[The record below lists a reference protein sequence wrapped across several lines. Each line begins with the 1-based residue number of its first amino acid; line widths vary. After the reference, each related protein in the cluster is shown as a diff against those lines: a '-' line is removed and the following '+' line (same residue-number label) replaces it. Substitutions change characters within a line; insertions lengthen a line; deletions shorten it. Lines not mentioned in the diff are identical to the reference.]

1 MSEHQG
7 THAGEADTT
16 ETSSRQSRAD
26 SEVPE
31 ASSCMIVVEGV
42 TQSGGKFRPSDW
54 VERFAG
60 NAASFGDD
68 NRLHYSPYIKPT
80 VYNGVKG
87 LLVDPRLR
95 DKRPEL
101 FRQLVSFAREN
112 RLRVPETCGI
122 PELQDNQAAAEG
134 QQG

>member
-1 MSEHQG
+1 MSEHEG
-7 THAGEADTT
+7 SHADEP
-16 ETSSRQSRAD
+16 Q
-26 SEVPE
+26 
-31 ASSCMIVVEGV
+31 SSCKIIVEGV

-60 NAASFGDD
+60 NAATFGAD

-95 DKRPEL
+95 ESRPEL
-101 FRQLVSFAREN
+101 FRQLVSFIREN
-112 RLRVPETCGI
+112 RLRVPETCSVS
-122 PELQDNQAAAEG
+122 ELEELMAEAEG
-134 QQG
+134 QQEG

>member
-7 THAGEADTT
+7 THAGEA
-16 ETSSRQSRAD
+16 ETADAQSRQPGAESGT
-26 SEVPE
+26 SE
-31 ASSCMIVVEGV
+31 AATCMIVVEGV

-95 DKRPEL
+95 DARPEL
-101 FRQLVSFAREN
+101 FRQLVGFAREN
-112 RLRVPETCGI
+112 RLRVPETCGV
-122 PELQDNQAAAEG
+122 PELQEHMAAAEG

>member
-7 THAGEADTT
+7 TQA
-16 ETSSRQSRAD
+16 SK
-26 SEVPE
+26 PE
-31 ASSCMIVVEGV
+31 EDACMIIVEGV

-60 NAASFGDD
+60 NAASFGAD

-95 DKRPEL
+95 DSRPEL
-101 FRQLVSFAREN
+101 FQQLVGFAREN
-112 RLRVPETCGI
+112 RLRVPETCGV
-122 PELQDNQAAAEG
+122 PELQEHMAEAEG
-134 QQG
+134 QRPG